1 MRLWHID
8 LIPYLPNTQLIA
20 QWREL
25 NCIYKEQNKHILIN
39 YIYDY
44 SKDYLYN
51 YSKKVMWEMGQ
62 RGIEIKS
69 YQNFK
74 DYFLNNKESI
84 SNKAF
89 DRGLRYK
96 EHNSSYLLICFMNL
110 YEKYKRGQ
118 KDFTPLIFNNLYN
131 YCKNILKESKYQDI
145 IN

>member
-74 DYFLNNKESI
+74 YYFLNNKESI

-89 DRGLRYK
+89 DEGM
-96 EHNSSYLLICFMNL
+96 SF
-110 YEKYKRGQ
+110 
-118 KDFTPLIFNNLYN
+118 
-131 YCKNILKESKYQDI
+131 I
-145 IN
+145 IKK